1 MSVDGLSPR
10 KAPRQRRSHQTV
22 DRIVESAARVFDEA
36 GYPSTTTN
44 EIAAEAGISIGSLYQ
59 YFPNKD
65 AILVEIARRH
75 VSSSLT
81 ALDELFKCFGTDMPL
96 DQLIASVIK
105 VLIDQHEHDRLHLLI
120 AHRAPRSP
128 ELDQELERAQQYL
141 VAVTERLLEQHLST
155 GRDRLLAAQLVVAVL
170 HAAIHDVILRHPRG
184 PQRDAAIEL
193 TTSTIIAIA
202 RN

>member
-10 KAPRQRRSHQTV
+10 KAPRQRRSHHTV
-22 DRIVESAARVFDEA
+22 DRIVESAARIFDEA

-44 EIAAEAGISIGSLYQ
+44 EIAAEAGVSIGSLYQ

-75 VSSSLT
+75 VTSSLA
-81 ALDELFKCFGTDMPL
+81 ALDELFKCFGAHMPL
-96 DQLIASVIK
+96 DQLIAGVIN
-105 VLIDQHEHDRLHLLI
+105 VLIDQHEYDRLHLLI

-128 ELDQELERAQQYL
+128 ELDEELERAQQHL
-141 VAVTERLLEQHLST
+141 VAVTERLLEQHAPT

-184 PQRDAAIEL
+184 PQRDAAIAL
-193 TTSTIIAIA
+193 TTSTIAAIA
-202 RN
+202 RS

>member
-1 MSVDGLSPR
+1 MGLSPR

-22 DRIVESAARVFDEA
+22 DRIVETAARIFDEA
-36 GYPSTTTN
+36 GYPDTTTN
-44 EIAAEAGISIGSLYQ
+44 EIAAEAGVSIGSLYQ

-75 VSSSLT
+75 VTSTLT
-81 ALDELFKCFGTDMPL
+81 ALDELLTRLGDQMPL
-96 DQLIASVIK
+96 DQLIASVIA

-128 ELDQELERAQQYL
+128 ELDHELDRAQQHL
-141 VAVTERLLEQHLST
+141 VALTERLLEQQSST
-155 GRDRLLAAQLVVAVL
+155 RGDRLLAAQLVVAVV

-193 TTSTIIAIA
+193 TTSTITAIA
-202 RN
+202 QG